1 MRTHANLLFI
11 ASTSNSFIFPSS
23 FGIIRAVRPISS
35 VASTAGDE
43 DDDGNSSPIIQLLS
57 SPQSKTPFWRARLDC
72 WRPDVRDVE
81 RISWGQ
87 PAKKKGTGSRG
98 IPHRL
103 NDDERQSF
111 DRARRDGYLQ
121 VIGSAY
127 RSQRRD
133 APLLNTYRSL
143 MDARGRPMIVLHKLP
158 PPSGMN
164 DADQHFD
171 RIDVDLSPL
180 RLPDDFSRIEIELRE
195 RILVEFGV
203 NVTQANEVES
213 SSELD
218 INDTIDDDEVDDDED
233 NDNEKDMDEDDDWG
247 RRPLYQLSPYFLSWK
262 LSRQQGKQIGKYLG
276 SLFDNV
282 EEKGTDSKTKPKG
295 VKPGKGRRHG
305 GYGIG

>member
-57 SPQSKTPFWRARLDC
+57 SPQSKTPFWRARQDC

-87 PAKKKGTGSRG
+87 PAKKRGTGSRG

-143 MDARGRPMIVLHKLP
+143 MDARGR
-158 PPSGMN
+158 S
-164 DADQHFD
+164 
-171 RIDVDLSPL
+171 L
-180 RLPDDFSRIEIELRE
+180 R
-195 RILVEFGV
+195 
-203 NVTQANEVES
+203 
-213 SSELD
+213 
-218 INDTIDDDEVDDDED
+218 
-233 NDNEKDMDEDDDWG
+233 
-247 RRPLYQLSPYFLSWK
+247 
-262 LSRQQGKQIGKYLG
+262 
-276 SLFDNV
+276 
-282 EEKGTDSKTKPKG
+282 
-295 VKPGKGRRHG
+295 
-305 GYGIG
+305 

>member
-1 MRTHANLLFI
+1 MRALANLLFV
-11 ASTSNSFIFPSS
+11 ASTSKSFIFPS
-23 FGIIRAVRPISS
+23 FGIIRAAVRPISS
-35 VASTAGDE
+35 VASTTGDE
-43 DDDGNSSPIIQLLS
+43 YYSECNFSPIQQLSS
-57 SPQSKTPFWRARLDC
+57 SPQSKTPFWRARQDC
-72 WRPDVRDVE
+72 WRPDIRDVE

-158 PPSGMN
+158 PPPGTN
-164 DADQHFD
+164 DDNQHFD

-180 RLPDDFSRIEIELRE
+180 RLPDDFSQIEIELRE
-195 RILVEFGV
+195 RIMLEFGV

-213 SSELD
+213 SGELD
-218 INDTIDDDEVDDDED
+218 ITI
-233 NDNEKDMDEDDDWG
+233 
-247 RRPLYQLSPYFLSWK
+247 PLMTTRLITMRTMTTKKTWLK
-262 LSRQQGKQIGKYLG
+262 MMIGESVLCI
-276 SLFDNV
+276 SSHHIFC
-282 EEKGTDSKTKPKG
+282 
-295 VKPGKGRRHG
+295 PGG
-305 GYGIG
+305 

>member
-1 MRTHANLLFI
+1 MRTLANLVFI
-11 ASTSNSFIFPSS
+11 ASSTNSFIFPSS
-23 FGIIRAVRPISS
+23 FSIIRAIRPISS
-35 VASTAGDE
+35 VAASAGDE
-43 DDDGNSSPIIQLLS
+43 DDGNSSPIIQLSS
-57 SPQSKTPFWRARLDC
+57 SPQSKTPFWRARQDC

-158 PPSGMN
+158 PN

-180 RLPDDFSRIEIELRE
+180 RLPDDFSKIEIELRE

-203 NVTQANEVES
+203 NVTEANEVES
-213 SSELD
+213 SGELD
-218 INDTIDDDEVDDDED
+218 IDEVDDNVD
-233 NDNEKDMDEDDDWG
+233 NDNENDMDEDDDWG
-247 RRPLYQLSPYFLSWK
+247 RRPLYQLSPYFLSWR

-276 SLFDNV
+276 ILFDNF